1 MKPFIYKSS
10 IFKFWLTNANGE
22 EINLNGVDLNFVVV
36 LFRYTWNYQFYNKIS
51 KFINLNLINDNT
63 NE

>member
-36 LFRYTWNYQFYNKIS
+36 LFRYT
-51 KFINLNLINDNT
+51 
-63 NE
+63 